1 MRSNRVSLKQNPHW
15 AVRKIIRWN
24 IYREEPICD
33 VHRNISLCIFLQVT
47 VATEIHGYFIG
58 KLQTRKHWHCEDTC
72 DSLQNNYFFLELLA
86 LHSNTKIEKKTHP
99 NDFLQRYNQNTS
111 ACDSGNLVNRDEE
124 EMSRITAS
132 FQLLLLR
139 YKGNNVHF
147 YQY

>member
-1 MRSNRVSLKQNPHW
+1 MF
-15 AVRKIIRWN
+15 I
-24 IYREEPICD
+24 E
-33 VHRNISLCIFLQVT
+33 IFLCASSCKSQWQQRSRDILLAKCKQVNT
-47 VATEIHGYFIG
+47 DIVKILVI
-58 KLQTRKHWHCEDTC
+58 
-72 DSLQNNYFFLELLA
+72 NYFFLELLA

-132 FQLLLLR
+132 FQLLLLH